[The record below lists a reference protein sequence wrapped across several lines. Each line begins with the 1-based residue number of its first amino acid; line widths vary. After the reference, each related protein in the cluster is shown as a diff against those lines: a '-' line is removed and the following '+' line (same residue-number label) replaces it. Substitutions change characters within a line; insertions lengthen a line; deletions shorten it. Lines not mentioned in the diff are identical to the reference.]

1 MSVLPKLEII
11 RDNSQGLVQLNI
23 KYGDYIFAICI
34 VYLSVLVDKVDKADN
49 RIGFCKF
56 KPLHS

>member
-34 VYLSVLVDKVDKADN
+34 VYLSVLVDKADN
-49 RIGFCKF
+49 RIGFC
-56 KPLHS
+56 